1 MLARIV
7 ESAGIPT
14 VIVSMLPD
22 IAERFR
28 LPRIV
33 AVEFPFGHSFGIPH
47 DRVMQRT
54 VGLAALS
61 LYERSDLPA
70 RNDVP
75 VVWPVEWKA
84 AYRGWQ
90 PKEAAPVVAYMKNQ
104 ILLRRGKIPE

>member
-14 VIVSMLPD
+14 VFVSMLPD

-33 AVEFPFGHSFGIPH
+33 GVEFPFGHPFGMPH
-47 DRVMQRT
+47 DRGMQRA

-61 LYERSDLPA
+61 LYQRSDLPS
-70 RNDVP
+70 RLDVP
-75 VVWPVEWKA
+75 IAWPVEWKL
-84 AYRGWQ
+84 AYKGWQ
-90 PKEAAPVVAYMKNQ
+90 PKEPAPIVAYLKSQ
-104 ILLRRGKIPE
+104 ILLKHRKLPE